1 MECLLCSHAYCNSAH
16 YIDELVE
23 SSIFYLWMDNYD
35 TERLTNL
42 LKVNQFLGSELG
54 SQPRLFGSRVYTLNP
69 Q

>member
-1 MECLLCSHAYCNSAH
+1 MECLLCSRAYCNPAH
-16 YIDELVE
+16 YVDELVE
-23 SSIFYLWMDNYD
+23 SSTLYLRMDNYD

-54 SQPRLFGSRVYTLNP
+54 FHPRQFGSRVYILNS